1 MHEHDRTDYW
11 DEPTFRYLL
20 AVEAARARRA
30 RRPFLVLVADARRA
44 RGSSGDQNRLAGT
57 ELPELAPA
65 LARCLRETDVVG
77 WHRKGRTA
85 GAVLTEVDP
94 GSEAARLIG
103 TKVLRALR
111 AALST
116 GVASRLRVQI
126 YRYGASGAR
135 GGFERVFAATGTGE
149 TITPAEDVRAA
160 VAGRTQPLADACSAG
175 SAPVASQHTRI

>member
-1 MHEHDRTDYW
+1 MHERDRADYW

-30 RRPFLVLVADARRA
+30 RRPFLVLVADARGA

-65 LARCLRETDVVG
+65 LARCLRETDLVG

-116 GVASRLRVQI
+116 GIASRLRVQI

-135 GGFERVFAATGTGE
+135 GGFERVFAAPEPVRRSRRPRTSALPWPGE
-149 TITPAEDVRAA
+149 PNRSQTRVRLD
-160 VAGRTQPLADACSAG
+160 PL
-175 SAPVASQHTRI
+175 R